1 MEDYLVISAD
11 LSHLTEAEADDFV
24 DAAAEL
30 GLDVDELAPHLGV
43 STEVVVLAS
52 TTLGTVCAKLIDIAG
67 GSAAQK
73 LWDLL
78 RRLLRRK
85 PEPQGIEDGQQ
96 RITFVWDE
104 PARSDGLAATAAM
117 ITVCQAI
124 AAIPDGTVLN
134 WDPKAGQWR
143 YESPS

>member
-52 TTLGTVCAKLIDIAG
+52 TTLGAVCAKLIEIAS

-78 RRLLRRK
+78 RRLLHGK

-96 RITFVWDE
+96 RITFVWD
-104 PARSDGLAATAAM
+104 
-117 ITVCQAI
+117 
-124 AAIPDGTVLN
+124 
-134 WDPKAGQWR
+134 
-143 YESPS
+143 

>member
-24 DAAAEL
+24 DAAAGL
-30 GLDVDELAPHLGV
+30 GLDVDELAPHLGI

-52 TTLGTVCAKLIDIAG
+52 TTLGAVCAKLIDIAG
-67 GSAAQK
+67 SSAAQK

-78 RRLLRRK
+78 KRLL
-85 PEPQGIEDGQQ
+85 PGQQEQGIEDRQQ

-104 PARSDGLAATAAM
+104 QAKRDGLVATAAM
-117 ITVCQAI
+117 IKVCQAI

>member
-24 DAAAEL
+24 DAAAGL
-30 GLDVDELAPHLGV
+30 GLDVDELAPHLGI

-52 TTLGTVCAKLIDIAG
+52 TTLGAVCAKLIDIAG
-67 GSAAQK
+67 SSAAQK

-78 RRLLRRK
+78 KDR
-85 PEPQGIEDGQQ
+85 QQ

-104 PARSDGLAATAAM
+104 QAKRDGLVATAAM
-117 ITVCQAI
+117 IKVCQAI

>member
-11 LSHLTEAEADDFV
+11 LRHLTEAEADDFV
-24 DAAAEL
+24 DAAAGL
-30 GLDVDELAPHLGV
+30 GLDVDDLPPHLGV
-43 STEVVVLAS
+43 SAEVVVLAS
-52 TTLGTVCAKLIDIAG
+52 TTLGAVCAKLIDIAG

-73 LWDLL
+73 LWDLI
-78 RRLLRRK
+78 RRLLHRQAG
-85 PEPQGIEDGQQ
+85 PQGIEDVQQ

-104 PARSDGLAATAAM
+104 PARRDGPLATAAM
-117 ITVCQAI
+117 ITVCQSI

-143 YESPS
+143 HIPPI

>member
-11 LSHLTEAEADDFV
+11 LSHLTGAEADDFV

-52 TTLGTVCAKLIDIAG
+52 TTLGAVCAKLIEIAAS
-67 GSAAQK
+67 SAAQK

-78 RRLLRRK
+78 KRLLRGK
-85 PEPQGIEDGQQ
+85 QEPQGIEDRQQ

-104 PARSDGLAATAAM
+104 QAKRDGLVATAAM
-117 ITVCQAI
+117 IKVCQAI

-134 WDPKAGQWR
+134 WDPEAGQWS
-143 YESPS
+143 YASPA